1 MVDAWPAGLPQ
12 CFNVGFSEGEGDGI
26 LEYKPDAGPSIVRL
40 RSSASVRPL
49 SGQMRLTRAQVAI
62 LRNFYKVTLIGGS
75 LPFTFPDPT
84 VIDGT
89 LLVRFPKGSPP
100 AWQQVGGGV
109 FRSAIS
115 LEVLP

>member
-1 MVDAWPAGLPQ
+1 MPQ
-12 CFNVGFSEGEGDGI
+12 RRLLI
-26 LEYKPDAGPSIVRL
+26 TRL

-49 SGQMRLTRAQVAI
+49 SGQMRLTRAQVAV

-84 VIDGT
+84 VTGET

-100 AWQQVGGGV
+100 NWQQIGGGV
-109 FRSAIS
+109 FRTGIS
-115 LEVLP
+115 FEVLP